1 MLVLGSNL
9 HNTPVMS
16 LQTGTRLASITKPV
30 IDPATLKIVAYELE
44 GALLNQHPSLLVTDD
59 IRELGSLGVIIDSSD
74 EFVGLSDV
82 IKIEKIHE
90 LGFKLIGMQV
100 IDEHKRKLGKVEDY
114 TLDPK
119 SFVIQQLRVNR
130 GILRSLTE
138 TNLTIHRSQ
147 IVKIDNK
154 NIVVK
159 TTAKK
164 IIEPIKQA
172 VEREYVNP
180 FRNPT
185 PQTEQSEV

>member
-59 IRELGSLGVIIDSSD
+59 IRELGSLGLIIDSSD

-130 GILRSLTE
+130 GILRGLTE